1 MTERTQEEI
10 DQQNDKAA
18 ETEDNSK
25 YPGMSY
31 EAGVRA
37 TLDWVTGQSEEQPM
51 EEVHGPDFKDFSH
64 SP

>member
-1 MTERTQEEI
+1 LKEIVMKERTQEEI
-10 DQQNDKAA
+10 NQQTDKAA

-37 TLDWVTGQSEEQPM
+37 ALDWVTGQSEEQPM
-51 EEVHGPDFKDFSH
+51 EE
-64 SP
+64 